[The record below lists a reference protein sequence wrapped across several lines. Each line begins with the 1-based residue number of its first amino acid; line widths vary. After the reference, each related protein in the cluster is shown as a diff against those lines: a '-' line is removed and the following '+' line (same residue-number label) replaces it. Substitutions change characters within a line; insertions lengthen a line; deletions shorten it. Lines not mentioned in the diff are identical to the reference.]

1 MALAVAQAVRQTSH
15 VRRLTT
21 VTSTK
26 HILVLLLASHGA
38 VPIAF
43 SADIPPAVERVFAAH
58 CLDCHDDTS
67 KEGGFSLASL
77 KPDFSQHAWGRVYDK
92 VARGQMP
99 PADEARPSAAEI
111 KQVTDWLS
119 RELTNA
125 TLADRAEDGRTALRR
140 MNRREYETTM
150 HDLLGIAVPLQ
161 DMLPEDNL
169 IHGFDTLARGLDTSA
184 SHLLSY
190 QRAADRALV
199 EALPTFPVTS
209 VVKRHTGKAYL
220 DGRLP
225 VHRPGIDPFV
235 QVDGDTL
242 IYHATVYGDM
252 GMQAPH
258 PFMPGS
264 YRVRAAVRPV
274 NNGDRPMT
282 VFVGKRVDRFQA
294 EKHLHI
300 VDYFDIPAGKTTVIE
315 VETDLKYSQGNQF
328 IYFEALG
335 LPWNGDLAKQRGA
348 DGKKPLPA
356 DFAGPGLATE
366 WAELEGP
373 LDVELGVQRMFGDLP
388 RLPRMPE
395 GRTIPSNW
403 QSWRVPGEFT
413 KYPLTSRS
421 EAPKEDAKRLI
432 RAFLRLAFRRPPTE
446 EQVAHHVAIIME
458 LMNQG
463 EDFDEA
469 MRAGY
474 KAILCSSNFLYY
486 VETPGKLDDYAIAAR
501 LARLLWSSMPD
512 EALFAA
518 AERGEL
524 STANGLR
531 AQTERMLRDRK
542 VERFIRT
549 FTDQWLNLAGF
560 LDMAPDGIYVEYDAM
575 LAWSLPQETRA
586 FFREILEKDLPV
598 SSVVQTDWTF
608 LNERLARHYGLPS
621 VQGVQLR
628 RTALASDSRRGGL
641 ITHGSILK
649 MTTNASYTSPVK
661 RGAWIMERIVGLPPD
676 PPPPDV
682 AAVEPD
688 IRGARTIREQLD
700 KHKNVAVCA
709 QCHRHIDPPGFALE
723 NYDVVGGWRE
733 RYRVKQGG
741 QDIDYI
747 ELANY
752 PDRRVYL
759 AKPVEASGETDDG
772 KSFADIDEYKTL
784 LLRDQDQ
791 LARNL
796 AEKLVLYATG
806 AEIDFADR
814 AVIEQIVR
822 DTKARNH
829 GLRSLLHAVV
839 QSPLFLE
846 K

>member
-1 MALAVAQAVRQTSH
+1 MSITAACTISRRPRTLA
-15 VRRLTT
+15 
-21 VTSTK
+21 
-26 HILVLLLASHGA
+26 IGLLLVPLAALHAASA
-38 VPIAF
+38 E
-43 SADIPPAVERVFAAH
+43 IPPSVKRVFATH
-58 CLDCHDDTS
+58 CVHCHDDST
-67 KEGGFSLASL
+67 KKGGLSLESL
-77 KPDFSQHAWGRVYDK
+77 KPDFSQPGWVRVHDK
-92 VARGQMP
+92 LVRGQMP
-99 PADEARPSAAEI
+99 PAGEGQPGPAEI
-111 KQVTDWLS
+111 RQVTDWLS
-119 RELTNA
+119 QELSRA
-125 TLADRAEDGRTALRR
+125 TLAGRAQNGRTPLRR
-140 MNRREYETTM
+140 MNRREYETTL
-150 HDLLGIAVPLQ
+150 HDLLGIVVPLR

-169 IHGFDTLARGLDTSA
+169 IHGFDTLARGLETSA

-190 QRAADRALV
+190 QRAADRALA
-199 EALPTFPVTS
+199 EALPTFPAAS
-209 VVKRHTGKAYL
+209 VAKRHSGKAYL
-220 DGRLP
+220 ESRLP
-225 VHRPGIDPFV
+225 VHRTSGIDPFV
-235 QVDGDTL
+235 RVDGDTL
-242 IYHATVYGDM
+242 IYHATVGGDM

-258 PFMPGS
+258 PPMPGR
-264 YRVRAAVRPV
+264 YRIRAAVRPV

-328 IYFEALG
+328 IFFEALG
-335 LPWNGDLAKQRGA
+335 LPSNGEVAKQRGA
-348 DGKKPLPA
+348 DGGKPLPA

-373 LDVELGVQRMFGDLP
+373 LDVELGVRRMFGDLP
-388 RLPRMPE
+388 REPRMPE
-395 GRTIPSNW
+395 GRSLPENW
-403 QSWRVPGEFT
+403 RSWPVPGEFT
-413 KYPLTSRS
+413 KYPLMARS
-421 EAPKEDAKRLI
+421 AAPTQDAERLI
-432 RAFLRLAFRRPPTE
+432 RSFLRLAFRRPPTE
-446 EQVAHHVAIIME
+446 QQVAHHVAIVKQVMD
-458 LMNQG
+458 QG
-463 EDFDEA
+463 DEFDDA

-486 VETPGKLDDYAIAAR
+486 IEPPGKLDDYAIAAR

-512 EALFAA
+512 EELFAA

-531 AQTERMLRDRK
+531 AQTERMLGDRRA
-542 VERFIRT
+542 ERFIRT

-575 LAWSLPQETRA
+575 LAWSLPQESRA
-586 FFREILEKDLPV
+586 FFREMLRNDLPV

-608 LNERLARHYGLPS
+608 LNERLARHYGLPP
-621 VQGVQLR
+621 VQGTQLR
-628 RTALASDSRRGGL
+628 RTALTSGSRRGGL

-688 IRGARTIREQLD
+688 IRGAITIREQLD
-700 KHKNVAVCA
+700 KHKNVAVCS
-709 QCHRHIDPPGFALE
+709 QCHRQIDPPGFALE

-741 QDIDYI
+741 QGNDYV

-752 PDRRVYL
+752 PGRRVWL
-759 AKPVEASGETDDG
+759 AKPVDARGETDDG
-772 KSFADIDEYKTL
+772 QSFADIDEYKSL

-796 AEKLVLYATG
+796 GEKLVLYATG

-822 DTKARNH
+822 DTKKSNY
-829 GLRSLLHAVV
+829 GLRSLLHAVT

>member
-1 MALAVAQAVRQTSH
+1 MSITAACTISRRTRTLA
-15 VRRLTT
+15 
-21 VTSTK
+21 
-26 HILVLLLASHGA
+26 IGLLLVPLAALHAASA
-38 VPIAF
+38 E
-43 SADIPPAVERVFAAH
+43 IPPSVKRVFATH
-58 CLDCHDDTS
+58 CVHCHDDST
-67 KEGGFSLASL
+67 KKGGLSLESL
-77 KPDFSQHAWGRVYDK
+77 KPDFSQPGWVRVHDK
-92 VARGQMP
+92 LVRGQMP
-99 PADEARPSAAEI
+99 PAGEGQPGPAEI
-111 KQVTDWLS
+111 RQVTDWLS
-119 RELTNA
+119 QELSRA
-125 TLADRAEDGRTALRR
+125 TLAGRAQNGRTPLRR
-140 MNRREYETTM
+140 MNRREYETTL
-150 HDLLGIAVPLQ
+150 HDLLGIVVPLR

-169 IHGFDTLARGLDTSA
+169 IHGFDTLARGLETSA

-190 QRAADRALV
+190 QRAADRALA
-199 EALPTFPVTS
+199 EALPTFPAAS
-209 VVKRHTGKAYL
+209 VAKRHSGKAYL
-220 DGRLP
+220 ESRLP
-225 VHRPGIDPFV
+225 VHRTSGIDPFV
-235 QVDGDTL
+235 RVDGDTL
-242 IYHATVYGDM
+242 IYHATVGGDM

-258 PFMPGS
+258 PPMPGR
-264 YRVRAAVRPV
+264 YRIRAAVRPV

-328 IYFEALG
+328 IFFEALG
-335 LPWNGDLAKQRGA
+335 LPSNGEVAKQRGA
-348 DGKKPLPA
+348 DGGKPLPA

-373 LDVELGVQRMFGDLP
+373 LDVELGVRRMFGDLP
-388 RLPRMPE
+388 REPRMPE
-395 GRTIPSNW
+395 GRSLPENW
-403 QSWRVPGEFT
+403 RSWPVPGEFT
-413 KYPLTSRS
+413 KYPLMARS
-421 EAPKEDAKRLI
+421 AAPTQDAERLI
-432 RAFLRLAFRRPPTE
+432 RSFLRLAFRRPPTE
-446 EQVAHHVAIIME
+446 QQVAHHVAIVKQVMD
-458 LMNQG
+458 QG
-463 EDFDEA
+463 DEFDDA

-486 VETPGKLDDYAIAAR
+486 IEPPGKLDDYAIAAR

-512 EALFAA
+512 DELFAA

-531 AQTERMLRDRK
+531 AQTERMLGDRRA
-542 VERFIRT
+542 ERFIRT

-575 LAWSLPQETRA
+575 LAWSLPQESRA
-586 FFREILEKDLPV
+586 FFREMLRNDLPV

-608 LNERLARHYGLPS
+608 LNERLARHYGLPP
-621 VQGVQLR
+621 VQGTQLR
-628 RTALASDSRRGGL
+628 RTALTSGSRRGGL

-688 IRGARTIREQLD
+688 IRGANTIREQLD
-700 KHKNVAVCA
+700 KHKNVAVCS
-709 QCHRHIDPPGFALE
+709 QCHRQIDPPGFALE

-741 QDIDYI
+741 QGNDYV

-752 PDRRVYL
+752 PGRRVWL
-759 AKPVEASGETDDG
+759 AKPVDARGETDDG
-772 KSFADIDEYKTL
+772 QSFADIDEYKSL

-796 AEKLVLYATG
+796 GEKLVLYATG

-822 DTKARNH
+822 DTKKSNY
-829 GLRSLLHAVV
+829 GLRSLLHAVT

>member
-1 MALAVAQAVRQTSH
+1 MKATLPLLTAL
-15 VRRLTT
+15 LWC
-21 VTSTK
+21 
-26 HILVLLLASHGA
+26 HGSL
-38 VPIAF
+38 PIAF
-43 SADIPPAVERVFAAH
+43 SAEIPPAVERIFAAH
-58 CLDCHDDTS
+58 CLNCHDDST

-77 KPDFSQHAWGRVYDK
+77 KPDFSQPAWVRVHDK
-92 VARGQMP
+92 IVRGQMP
-99 PADEARPSAAEI
+99 PAGEDRPGPAEI
-111 KQVTDWLS
+111 RQVTDWLS
-119 RELTNA
+119 QELSRA
-125 TLADRAEDGRTALRR
+125 TLAGRAHDGRTLLRR
-140 MNRREYETTM
+140 MNRREYETTL

-190 QRAADRALV
+190 QRAADRALA

-209 VVKRHTGKAYL
+209 VVKRHTGREYL
-220 DGRLP
+220 ESRLP
-225 VHRPGIDPFV
+225 VHRTSGIDPFV
-235 QVDGDTL
+235 RVDGEAL

-258 PFMPGS
+258 PFMPGR

-274 NNGDRPMT
+274 NNGGQSMT

-335 LPWNGDLAKQRGA
+335 LPWKDEVAKQRGA
-348 DGKKPLPA
+348 DGGKPLPA

-388 RLPRMPE
+388 REPRMPE
-395 GRTIPSNW
+395 GRSVPANW
-403 QSWRVPGEFT
+403 RTWPVPGEFT
-413 KYPLTSRS
+413 KYPLTARS
-421 EAPKEDAKRLI
+421 DAPTEDAERLI
-432 RAFLRLAFRRPPTE
+432 RNFLRLAFRRPPTE
-446 EQVAHHVAIIME
+446 QQVAAHVAIVKE
-458 LMNQG
+458 LMGQG

-486 VETPGKLDDYAIAAR
+486 IEPPGKLDDYAIAAR

-524 STANGLR
+524 STAKGLR
-531 AQTERMLRDRK
+531 AQTERMLGDRK
-542 VERFIRT
+542 AERFIRT

-586 FFREILEKDLPV
+586 FFREMLEKDLPV

-608 LNERLARHYGLPS
+608 LNERLTQHYGLPP
-621 VQGVQLR
+621 VQGTQLR
-628 RTALASDSRRGGL
+628 RTALAPGSRRGGL

-661 RGAWIMERIVGLPPD
+661 RGAWIMEQIVGLPPD

-688 IRGARTIREQLD
+688 IRGASTIREQLA

-741 QDIDYI
+741 QDIDYV

-752 PDRRVYL
+752 PGRRVYL
-759 AKPVEASGETDDG
+759 AKPVEARGETDDG
-772 KSFADIDEYKTL
+772 ESFADIDEYKSL
-784 LLRDQDQ
+784 LLRDRDQ

-822 DTKARNH
+822 DTKASNH

>member
-1 MALAVAQAVRQTSH
+1 MKH
-15 VRRLTT
+15 VISLL
-21 VTSTK
+21 
-26 HILVLLLASHGA
+26 IVLLWCHAAL
-38 VPIAF
+38 PIAF
-43 SADIPPAVERVFAAH
+43 SAEIPPAVERIFAAH
-58 CLDCHDDTS
+58 CLDCHDDAT

-77 KPDFSQHAWGRVYDK
+77 KPDFSQPAWVRVHDK
-92 VARGQMP
+92 VSRGQMP
-99 PADEARPSAAEI
+99 PAGEDRPGPAEI
-111 KQVTDWLS
+111 RQVTDWLS
-119 RELTNA
+119 QELSRA
-125 TLADRAEDGRTALRR
+125 TLAGRAHDGRTPLRR
-140 MNRREYETTM
+140 MNRREYETTL
-150 HDLLGIAVPLQ
+150 HDLLGIALPLR

-169 IHGFDTLARGLDTSA
+169 IHGFDTLARGLETSA

-190 QRAADRALV
+190 QRAADRALA
-199 EALPTFPVTS
+199 EALPTFPAAS
-209 VVKRHTGKAYL
+209 VAKRHTGKAYL
-220 DGRLP
+220 ESRLP
-225 VHRPGIDPFV
+225 VHRTSGIDPFV
-235 QVDGDTL
+235 RVDGDTL
-242 IYHATVYGDM
+242 IYHATVGGDM

-258 PFMPGS
+258 PSMPGR
-264 YRVRAAVRPV
+264 YRIRAALRPV

-315 VETDLKYSQGNQF
+315 VETDLKYSQVNQF

-335 LPWNGDLAKQRGA
+335 LPWNGDVAKQRGA
-348 DGKKPLPA
+348 DGGKPLPA

-388 RLPRMPE
+388 REPRMPE
-395 GRTIPSNW
+395 GRSLPENW
-403 QSWRVPGEFT
+403 RSWPVPGEFT
-413 KYPLTSRS
+413 KYPLTARS
-421 EAPKEDAKRLI
+421 AVPTKDAERLI
-432 RAFLRLAFRRPPTE
+432 RNFLRLAFRRPPTE
-446 EQVAHHVAIIME
+446 QQVAHHVATVKE
-458 LMNQG
+458 LLDQG

-486 VETPGKLDDYAIAAR
+486 IEPPGKLDDYAIAAR

-512 EALFAA
+512 EKLFAA

-531 AQTERMLRDRK
+531 AQNERMLGDRK
-542 VERFIRT
+542 AERFIRT

-560 LDMAPDGIYVEYDAM
+560 LDMAPDGIYLEYDAM

-586 FFREILEKDLPV
+586 FFREMLRNDLPV

-608 LNERLARHYGLPS
+608 INERLAQHYGLPP
-621 VQGVQLR
+621 VLGTQLR
-628 RTALASDSRRGGL
+628 RTALAPGSRRGGL

-688 IRGARTIREQLD
+688 IRGASTIREQLA

-752 PDRRVYL
+752 PGRRVWL
-759 AKPVEASGETDDG
+759 AKPVEARGETDDG
-772 KSFADIDEYKTL
+772 KSFADIDEYKSL
-784 LLRDQDQ
+784 LLRDRDQ

-806 AEIDFADR
+806 DEIDFADR
-814 AVIEQIVR
+814 TVIEQIVR
-822 DTKARNH
+822 DTKAKNH
-829 GLRSLLHAVV
+829 GLRSLLHTVV

>member
-1 MALAVAQAVRQTSH
+1 MLPALLVAPPV
-15 VRRLTT
+15 
-21 VTSTK
+21 
-26 HILVLLLASHGA
+26 
-38 VPIAF
+38 AF
-43 SADIPPAVERVFAAH
+43 SAEIPPSVKRVFATH
-58 CLDCHDDTS
+58 CVHCHDDST
-67 KEGGFSLASL
+67 KKGGLSLESL
-77 KPDFSQHAWGRVYDK
+77 KPDFSQPGWVRVHDK
-92 VARGQMP
+92 LVRGQMP
-99 PADEARPSAAEI
+99 PAGEGQPGPAEI
-111 KQVTDWLS
+111 RQVTDWLS
-119 RELTNA
+119 QELSRA
-125 TLADRAEDGRTALRR
+125 TLAGRAQNGRTPLRR
-140 MNRREYETTM
+140 MNRREYETTL
-150 HDLLGIAVPLQ
+150 HDLLGIAVPLR

-169 IHGFDTLARGLDTSA
+169 IHGFDTLARGLETSA

-190 QRAADRALV
+190 QRAADRALA
-199 EALPTFPVTS
+199 EALPTFPAAS
-209 VVKRHTGKAYL
+209 VAKRHSGKAYL
-220 DGRLP
+220 ESRLP
-225 VHRPGIDPFV
+225 VHRTSGIDPFV
-235 QVDGDTL
+235 RVDGDTL
-242 IYHATVYGDM
+242 IYHATVGGDM

-258 PFMPGS
+258 PPMPGR
-264 YRVRAAVRPV
+264 YRIRAAVRPV

-328 IYFEALG
+328 IFFEALG
-335 LPWNGDLAKQRGA
+335 LPSNGEVAKQRGA
-348 DGKKPLPA
+348 DGGKPLPA

-373 LDVELGVQRMFGDLP
+373 LDVELGVRRMFGDLP
-388 RLPRMPE
+388 REPRMPE
-395 GRTIPSNW
+395 GRSLPENW
-403 QSWRVPGEFT
+403 RSWPVPGEFT
-413 KYPLTSRS
+413 KYPLMARS
-421 EAPKEDAKRLI
+421 DAPTQDAERLI
-432 RAFLRLAFRRPPTE
+432 RSFLRLAFRRPPTE
-446 EQVAHHVAIIME
+446 QQVAHHVAIVKQVMD
-458 LMNQG
+458 QG
-463 EDFDEA
+463 DDFDEA

-486 VETPGKLDDYAIAAR
+486 IEPPGRLDDYAIAAR

-512 EALFAA
+512 NELFAA
-518 AERGEL
+518 AEQGEL

-531 AQTERMLRDRK
+531 AQTERMLGDRK
-542 VERFIRT
+542 AERFIRT

-575 LAWSLPQETRA
+575 LAWSLPQESRA
-586 FFREILEKDLPV
+586 FFREMLRNDLPV

-608 LNERLARHYGLPS
+608 LNERLARHYGLPP
-621 VQGVQLR
+621 VQGTQLR
-628 RTALASDSRRGGL
+628 RTSLTSGSRRGGL

-688 IRGARTIREQLD
+688 IRGANTIREQLD
-700 KHKNVAVCA
+700 KHKNVAVCS
-709 QCHRHIDPPGFALE
+709 QCHRQIDPPGFALE

-741 QDIDYI
+741 QGNDYV

-752 PDRRVYL
+752 PGRRVWL
-759 AKPVEASGETDDG
+759 AKPVDARGETDDG
-772 KSFADIDEYKTL
+772 QSFADIDEYKSL

-796 AEKLVLYATG
+796 GEKLVLYATG

-822 DTKARNH
+822 DTKKSNY
-829 GLRSLLHAVV
+829 GLRSLLHAVT